1 MSLIVREAQAADD
14 AAWRPL
20 WDAYLAFYHM
30 DLPPEVTAATW
41 ARILDPAGGIGMRVA
56 EEDGTLLG
64 FATWVTHPST
74 WTLTPDCYLEDL
86 FVDEA
91 ARGKGVGRALIED
104 LAALGRTKG
113 WSRLYWHTDE
123 GNAQARR
130 LYDSFTPADGHVR
143 YRVKL

>member
-1 MSLIVREAQAADD
+1 MTPIVREAQATDE

-74 WTLTPDCYLEDL
+74 WTLTQDCYLEDL
-86 FVDEA
+86 FVAPA

-104 LAALGRTKG
+104 LAALGRSQG
-113 WSRLYWHTDE
+113 WSRLYWHTAE
-123 GNAQARR
+123 SNTQGRR
-130 LYDSFTPADGHVR
+130 LYDSFVPYDGHVR
-143 YRVKL
+143 YRMDM